1 MTANAAEQSLQCVA
15 LVARCSVFE
24 EELDLCNP
32 QVKVVSPTSAV
43 LVEKAFCVSPDALYK
58 VCAGFRSPIFEC
70 QKVIH
75 FLVAE
80 AAFLDVVVASEAVG
94 VHGRAALDISRAEA
108 FERFGVGRL
117 DFLYM

>member
-1 MTANAAEQSLQCVA
+1 MVN
-15 LVARCSVFE
+15 
-24 EELDLCNP
+24 
-32 QVKVVSPTSAV
+32 
-43 LVEKAFCVSPDALYK
+43 
-58 VCAGFRSPIFEC
+58 
-70 QKVIH
+70 

-80 AAFLDVVVASEAVG
+80 AVFLDVVVASEAVG